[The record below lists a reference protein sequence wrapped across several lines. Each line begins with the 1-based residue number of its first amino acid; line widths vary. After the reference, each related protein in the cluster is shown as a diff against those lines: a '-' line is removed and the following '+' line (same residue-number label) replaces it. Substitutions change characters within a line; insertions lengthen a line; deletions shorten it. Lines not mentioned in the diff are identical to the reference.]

1 MKKFKCLFRHSV
13 KVGLAIMASYIASLA
28 VAGAAFAEPWVDC
41 AGGNQTCNIAD
52 NPPTGATVRYGENGV
67 YSYLYF
73 VGTDSILCGPGLF
86 GDPQPNVVKRCSYSF
101 DAKPRGAPAQA
112 LHSVFSDPLNE
123 FHAEFLGHA
132 LSENEVILSENGVFQ
147 LKMQTDGN
155 LVLRKIT
162 GSNQGVKW
170 SSGADPSSTARNLH
184 RFHVTHRGIEIR
196 KNGVVRWSHYPS
208 TSQDKNYIF
217 HVNDNGYVALDDME
231 SSITR
236 WRVLPI
242 PGFAPT
248 TPNTAIDHQRR
259 LKNWAK
265 VGWDHVVDWT
275 VSDAIKFGNEFN
287 ALSHFDIHEF
297 LVGAE
302 SLGGYDSASIID
314 VIEQLAFK
322 EGITNPVTA
331 INNLKL
337 SAQKARDGWRLVKG
351 LANLAEDLI
360 TGDANIKTL
369 LAPAIDNVLTTDS
382 DEERELVSYLE
393 GSGNRELSAAG
404 DVHESVAKCR
414 ALCNWLSRD
423 HNQDKRIDYAA
434 EFAPTLL
441 NDAFLRGGAD
451 VSAGWLD
458 QIQLRAFFTH
468 PRINGA
474 GRFETEIRIR
484 VLDFSG
490 VYIEESIIQDFLGS
504 LGVFAVHDFILP
516 YTWSA
521 NPDDNETFWGNGKY
535 EGLKYGAFSGALAD
549 VEIEGSQIVTQSLQ
563 AVFGNNTGFERM
575 RDTFSFDDDTLERL
589 SDSQSLLKKFKK
601 RWGNTVAIEIGVGG
615 GMYASYDIN
624 EMAKLNGG
632 NTPGRVV
639 KHLAAVIGAEALGS
653 LGVVAAMSLTGV
665 LEAAIAAG
673 VATDGAVDPLA
684 VGNLGAII
692 GGALGDITFTRVWR
706 KIHKNTGAISVGGD
720 AFTWGA
726 LRILPFNREWTL
738 DASSI
743 GLPTFIAPARFRVQI
758 NYDFHVKE
766 WWADDIPPKT
776 VGEYGVYQL
785 ATKHDGMCIEAQRNV
800 NQDIAQTKQTNC
812 RENDVNQL
820 WQLNKTGS
828 GDFYE
833 LRNMKNG
840 YCLSVNFNS
849 YTVGN
854 LVNGARTVQTACGIP
869 EDPISTRWQVLSIG
883 DDKIML
889 RSAYDDSHCLDL
901 SGGGAGDQTP
911 MHLWNCNYNNANQH
925 FEPIAKIGIRSG
937 LHHAIRTI
945 DDKCVDNKANIFNP
959 GSGTILE
966 QQDCNTENRQDWVI
980 TSTDSGFYEIKMKGT
995 EKCIDVSGVSQ
1006 GDVNIHLW
1014 TCLDTNNQQWKPTLI
1029 GSAGDRVQLQARH
1042 SNKCMELL
1050 RDGTYNGTLGQ
1061 RACDADNHR
1070 QEFKIIH
1077 HLFEKDGGVDPNPR
1091 RGLAL
1096 VDDDP
1101 VVKHN
1106 FVSSSQGPSTYSN
1119 ESQFGSQ
1126 RAYDGDKDGVWSTGL
1141 TTTNSGTGAYWQ
1153 GDLGSSKDVHSVTIY
1168 NRTNCCTERL
1178 KDFYILVS
1186 DQSMAGLSL
1195 AQARNI
1201 ATTELRADGEV
1212 PSSAVENSRNYYL
1225 PEGTTGRYISIQFDK
1240 SDYLT
1245 LAEVEVFGSGN
1256 LSSKAISGV
1265 TSNSV
1270 THAWSTINFTGATEP
1285 PVMIAQMQTYD
1296 GPDTASVKMN
1306 NLGSNSVQVK
1316 IEEETNNDAELNHT
1330 TEVVGYLG
1338 FKEGPIRD
1346 INGVIVGDAIK
1357 LDNVQESSSY
1367 AYRRSAVSRSY
1378 GVDDYLVIGAVNN
1391 APSGQALGFL
1401 NANKFSA
1408 LLTAD
1413 NLLRYWYDEWDESS
1427 YLTVAHTASMIV
1439 FEKGVHELANGVVVW
1454 AGDIPNL
1461 NQNWKS
1467 VTFPDAFS
1475 ETPVV
1480 FSHEG
1485 DIGGGVTNFPP
1496 VITRMRSITTSG
1508 FQVRFQEA
1516 EGEDGI
1522 RDANPV
1528 SIIAIG
1534 KK

>member
-1 MKKFKCLFRHSV
+1 MKTLKYLSRHSV
-13 KVGLAIMASYIASLA
+13 KVGLAIMASYIASLG

-73 VGTDSILCGPGLF
+73 VGTNSILCGPGLF

-101 DAKPRGAPAQA
+101 DAKPRSAPAQA

-123 FHAEFLGHA
+123 VHAEILGHS

-184 RFHVTHRGIEIR
+184 RFHVTHRGVEIR

-217 HVNDNGYVALDDME
+217 HITDNGYVVLDDME
-231 SSITR
+231 SNVTR
-236 WRVLPI
+236 WRVLP
-242 PGFAPT
+242 GASPT
-248 TPNTAIDHQRR
+248 TPNTAINHQRR

-265 VGWDHVVDWT
+265 VGWDHVSDWT
-275 VSDAIKFGNEFN
+275 ESEATKFRNEFN
-287 ALSHFDIHEF
+287 TLSHFDIHEF
-297 LVGAE
+297 LSGAE
-302 SLGGYDSASIID
+302 SLGGYNSARIID

-322 EGITNPVTA
+322 EGITNIPTA
-331 INNLKL
+331 IKNLKS
-337 SAQKARDGWRLVKG
+337 SAKKARDGWLLVKG
-351 LANLAEDLI
+351 LANLGEDLI
-360 TGDANIKTL
+360 TGNANIKDL
-369 LAPAIDNVLTTDS
+369 VAPAIDSVLTTDS
-382 DEERELVSYLE
+382 DDERELVSFLE
-393 GSGNRELSAAG
+393 GSGNRELSAAA

-423 HNQDKRIDYAA
+423 HNQDKRMDYAV

-441 NDAFLRGGAD
+441 NDAFLKGGAD

-468 PRINGA
+468 PRINGK
-474 GRFETEIRIR
+474 GRFETQIRIR

-490 VYIEESIIQDFLGS
+490 VYIEESIVQDLLVSAG
-504 LGVFAVHDFILP
+504 GFAVHDFILP

-521 NPDDNETFWGNGKY
+521 NPDDNETFFSNGKF
-535 EGLKYGAFSGALAD
+535 EGLKYGAFTGVLAD
-549 VEIEGSQIVTQSLQ
+549 IEVEGSQLVTQGLQ
-563 AVFGNNTGFERM
+563 AVFGNNTGFQPM
-575 RDTFSFDDDTLERL
+575 RDTFTLDDDTLERL
-589 SDSQSLLKKFKK
+589 SDSKSLLKKFKK
-601 RWGNTVAIEIGVGG
+601 RWGNLAAFEIGVGI
-615 GMYASYDIN
+615 GMYSSYNVD

-632 NTPGRVV
+632 STPGRVI
-639 KHLAAVIGAEALGS
+639 KHLSSIIGAEALGS

-665 LEAAIAAG
+665 LEAAFAAG
-673 VATDGAVDPLA
+673 VESGGKLDPLA
-684 VGNLGAII
+684 VTNAGII
-692 GGALGDITFTRVWR
+692 AGGALGDITFTRIWR
-706 KIHKNTGAISVGGD
+706 KIHKNTGAVSMGGD

-726 LRILPFNREWTL
+726 VRVLPFQPSWNL
-738 DASSI
+738 DASSV
-743 GLPTFIAPARFRVQI
+743 GLPVFVAPIRGRVQI

-766 WWADDIPPKT
+766 WWADDIPPKN
-776 VGEYGVYQL
+776 VGEYGVYQFE
-785 ATKHDGMCIEAQRNV
+785 TKHSGMCIEAQRNV

-840 YCLSVNFNS
+840 YCLSVNYNS

-854 LVNGARTVQTACGIP
+854 LVNGARTVQTACGVP
-869 EDPISTRWQVLSIG
+869 EDPISTRWQVLRIG

-901 SGGGAGDQTP
+901 SGGGAADQTP
-911 MHLWNCNYNNANQH
+911 MHLWDCNYNNANQH

-945 DDKCVDNKANIFNP
+945 DDKCIDNKANIFNP

-980 TSTDSGFYEIKMKGT
+980 TSTDSGFYEIKMKDT
-995 EKCIDVSGVSQ
+995 NKCVDVSGVSQ

-1014 TCLDTNNQQWKPTLI
+1014 TCLNTNNQQWKPTLL
-1029 GSAGDRVQLQARH
+1029 GSAGDRVRLQARH

-1050 RDGTYNGTLGQ
+1050 RDGTYNGTIGQ
-1061 RACDADNHR
+1061 RVCDEENHR

-1077 HLFEKDGGVDPNPR
+1077 HLFQKDGGIDPNPA
-1091 RGLAL
+1091 RGLAV
-1096 VDDDP
+1096 VDDNP
-1101 VVKHN
+1101 VVKLN
-1106 FVSSSQGPSTYSN
+1106 FVGSSQGPGTYQNNTSV
-1119 ESQFGSQ
+1119 FGPQ
-1126 RAYDGDKDGVWSTGL
+1126 RAYDGNKDGVWSSGL
-1141 TTTNSGTGAYWQ
+1141 TTTNNGPGAYWQ
-1153 GDLGSSKDVHSVTIY
+1153 GDLGSSKDIHSVTIY
-1168 NRTNCCTERL
+1168 NRINCCDERL

-1195 AQARNI
+1195 AQARI
-1201 ATTELRADGEV
+1201 RATTEMRTNEAV

-1240 SDYLT
+1240 SDYMT
-1245 LAEVEVFGSGN
+1245 LAEVEAFGSGN
-1256 LSSKAISGV
+1256 LSSQAISGA

-1270 THAWSTINFTGATEP
+1270 THAWSTINFTGAAQP
-1285 PVMIAQMQTYD
+1285 PVMIAQMQTFD

-1306 NLGSNSVQVK
+1306 NLSSSSVQVK
-1316 IEEETNNDAELNHT
+1316 IEEETNNDAELDHT
-1330 TEVVGYLG
+1330 SEVVGYLG

-1357 LDNVQESSSY
+1357 LANVVERSSY
-1367 AYRRSAVSRSY
+1367 AYRRNAVSRDY
-1378 GVDDYLVIGAVNN
+1378 GVDDYVVIGAVNN

-1401 NANKFSA
+1401 NANKFQA

-1413 NLLRYWYDEWDESS
+1413 NLLRYWYEEWDETS
-1427 YLTVAHTASMIV
+1427 YLTVAHEASMIV
-1439 FEKGVHELANGVVVW
+1439 FEKGVHELANGVTVW
-1454 AGDIPNL
+1454 AADVPSL
-1461 NQNWKS
+1461 DQNWKS
-1467 VTFPDAFS
+1467 VTFPTAFS
-1475 ETPVV
+1475 EKPVV
-1480 FSHEG
+1480 FSHRG

-1496 VITRMRSITTSG
+1496 VITRMRSVTTSG
-1508 FQVRFQEA
+1508 FQVRLQEA
-1516 EGEDGI
+1516 EGEDGL